1 MAKISCSLCGNLV
14 EGRSLASPQKLENRI
29 IDLIRQERPD
39 WEAKRG
45 ICQNCLEQY
54 RAKKFIGY
62 LEAEYQK
69 LSELEHA
76 VVSKV
81 TRRGRVSK
89 LVHQD
94 LDTQMTFG
102 ERVADRVAQFGGSW
116 GFIGLFGAILLAWMA
131 VNTWVLARHPFD
143 PYPFILLNLVLSTL
157 AALQAPVIMM
167 SQNRQ
172 AHKDRMQANQD
183 YEINLM
189 AEIEIRDLHDKLDS
203 LRFKQWHELWHI
215 QKRQIA
221 ARAPLRERCQP
232 GIEGAAALPVRAAGA
247 LARVFPINRIDA
259 TALVALRVFHSLGND
274 GTARTSG
281 TDEVGLA
288 HNAPRGGP
296 LAADLEVAFWDTN
309 LDVMDVDHHVVFL
322 RILDDA
328 IPGAAPESLPF
339 GAIATTA
346 CPPDVSHASLA
357 QVLEWQLV
365 ARRDTSCPRM

>member
-1 MAKISCSLCGNLV
+1 MPKVNCSLCDATV
-14 EGRSLASPQKLENRI
+14 EGRTLASPQKLENRI
-29 IDLIRQERPD
+29 IDLIKKDRPE
-39 WEAKRG
+39 WEGKRG
-45 ICQNCLEQY
+45 ICANCLEQY

-94 LDTQMTFG
+94 MDTSMTFG
-102 ERVADRVAQFGGSW
+102 ERVADKVAQFGGSW
-116 GFIGLFGAILLAWMA
+116 PFIGLFGVILLVWMV
-131 VNTWVLARHPFD
+131 VNAWVLGTHPFD

-215 QKRQIA
+215 QKRQIE
-221 ARAPLRERCQP
+221 LLEHLCER
-232 GIEGAAALPVRAAGA
+232 
-247 LARVFPINRIDA
+247 
-259 TALVALRVFHSLGND
+259 TAN
-274 GTARTSG
+274 
-281 TDEVGLA
+281 
-288 HNAPRGGP
+288 
-296 LAADLEVAFWDTN
+296 
-309 LDVMDVDHHVVFL
+309 
-322 RILDDA
+322 
-328 IPGAAPESLPF
+328 PESKMP
-339 GAIATTA
+339 APTPYV
-346 CPPDVSHASLA
+346 PPEL
-357 QVLEWQLV
+357 
-365 ARRDTSCPRM
+365 

>member
-94 LDTQMTFG
+94 METQMTFG
-102 ERVADRVAQFGGSW
+102 ERVADKVAQFGGSW

-131 VNTWVLARHPFD
+131 VNAWVLARHPFD

-172 AHKDRMQANQD
+172 AEKDRLQATQD
-183 YEINLM
+183 YQINLM
-189 AEIEIRDLHDKLDS
+189 AEIEIRDLHDKMDG
-203 LRFKQWHELWHI
+203 LRYKQWHELWHM
-215 QKRQIA
+215 QQRQ
-221 ARAPLRERCQP
+221 LELL
-232 GIEGAAALPVRAAGA
+232 EHL
-247 LARVFPINRIDA
+247 
-259 TALVALRVFHSLGND
+259 HK
-274 GTARTSG
+274 
-281 TDEVGLA
+281 ELA
-288 HNAPRGGP
+288 HPEEKT
-296 LAADLEVAFWDTN
+296 LEPSPYV
-309 LDVMDVDHHVVFL
+309 
-322 RILDDA
+322 
-328 IPGAAPESLPF
+328 PPEL
-339 GAIATTA
+339 
-346 CPPDVSHASLA
+346 
-357 QVLEWQLV
+357 
-365 ARRDTSCPRM
+365 